1 MSIALYDA
9 DRIYALKNKKP
20 IPPPNFQLMKLS
32 TYLNRQREMV
42 SFISDLSRAP
52 YYEKVYYF
60 QEDASVPFSPE
71 IVQYENIELC
81 GYAVNKRY
89 KPMKKEVEQCPLNP
103 MAYIHTKSERPID
116 NKNDK
121 TFARGQHILLSD
133 GMRAY
138 PYNDFDFE
146 VGSTLYIHD
155 HELPDNWT
163 EELPKYLQL
172 DKYSTKRSI
181 VFCYPIIFLSLEELR
196 PLFQFYT
203 SKTESK
209 FQAQITCLERPT
221 FEQLQELQGAPGK
234 NWLDII
240 HFQEQKI
247 PSTTEEAYDLFIDGL
262 KSILWCIGSRIK
274 YKLEPP
280 IMAPGL
286 GGWHMAWIYIIQKMN
301 RINKVSEAETK
312 SLYDRLTEV
321 LAPQLYTAR
330 PTMDARYAIITLC
343 NKYNEIDKL
352 MKCNPKEFIE
362 NGGKI

>member
-60 QEDASVPFSPE
+60 QEDISTPFAPE
-71 IVQYENIELC
+71 IIQYENIELC

-103 MAYIHTKSERPID
+103 MAYIHTKSERPMD
-116 NKNDK
+116 NQNDK
-121 TFARGQHILLSD
+121 IFSRGQHILLSD
-133 GMRAY
+133 GTRAY
-138 PYNDFDFE
+138 LYNDFDFE
-146 VGSTLYIHD
+146 AGSALYIHD
-155 HELPDNWT
+155 HELPNNWAK
-163 EELPKYLQL
+163 ELPKYLQL
-172 DKYSTKRSI
+172 DRYNMERSV
-181 VFCYPIIFLSLEELR
+181 VFCYPIVFSSLEKLH

-203 SKTESK
+203 SKDRSK
-209 FQAQITCLERPT
+209 FQSQITCLERPT
-221 FEQLQELQGAPGK
+221 FEQLQELQGAPGR

-247 PSTTEEAYDLFIDGL
+247 PSTTEEAYDLFLDGL
-262 KSILWCIGSRIK
+262 KSVLWCMGSRIK

-301 RINKVSEAETK
+301 KTSNLSKIETRN
-312 SLYDRLTEV
+312 LYDRLTEV
-321 LAPQLYTAR
+321 LAPQQYTAR
-330 PTMDARYAIITLC
+330 PTMDARYVITTLC
-343 NKYNEIDKL
+343 NKYDEIDKL
-352 MKCNPKEFIE
+352 MRYNPKEFVE

>member
-1 MSIALYDA
+1 
-9 DRIYALKNKKP
+9 
-20 IPPPNFQLMKLS
+20 MKLS

-60 QEDASVPFSPE
+60 QEDISIPFASE
-71 IVQYENIELC
+71 IAQYENIELC

-133 GMRAY
+133 GVHAY

-146 VGSTLYIHD
+146 ASSTLYIHD
-155 HELPDNWT
+155 HELPDNWA

-172 DKYSTKRSI
+172 DKHNMKRSI
-181 VFCYPIIFLSLEELR
+181 VFCYPIIFSSLEELY

-203 SKTESK
+203 SKTVSK

-221 FEQLQELQGAPGK
+221 FE
-234 NWLDII
+234 
-240 HFQEQKI
+240 
-247 PSTTEEAYDLFIDGL
+247 
-262 KSILWCIGSRIK
+262 
-274 YKLEPP
+274 
-280 IMAPGL
+280 
-286 GGWHMAWIYIIQKMN
+286 
-301 RINKVSEAETK
+301 
-312 SLYDRLTEV
+312 
-321 LAPQLYTAR
+321 
-330 PTMDARYAIITLC
+330 
-343 NKYNEIDKL
+343 
-352 MKCNPKEFIE
+352 
-362 NGGKI
+362 

>member
-52 YYEKVYYF
+52 YYEKIYYF
-60 QEDASVPFSPE
+60 QEDISIPFASE

-121 TFARGQHILLSD
+121 TFSRGQHILLSD
-133 GMRAY
+133 GTRAY

-172 DKYSTKRSI
+172 DKYNTKRSI
-181 VFCYPIIFLSLEELR
+181 VFCYPIIFSSLEELR

-262 KSILWCIGSRIK
+262 KSVLWCMGSRIK

-280 IMAPGL
+280 VMAPGL

-301 RINKVSEAETK
+301 RVNKVSEAETK

-352 MKCNPKEFIE
+352 MKCNPKEFVE

>member
-60 QEDASVPFSPE
+60 QEDISIPFSPE

-81 GYAVNKRY
+81 GYAVNKKY
-89 KPMKKEVEQCPLNP
+89 KPMKKEAELCPLNP

-121 TFARGQHILLSD
+121 TFSRGQHILLSD
-133 GMRAY
+133 GTRVY
-138 PYNDFDFE
+138 PYNDFNFE
-146 VGSTLYIHD
+146 AGSTLYIHD
-155 HELPDNWT
+155 HELPNNWA

-172 DKYSTKRSI
+172 DKYTMKRSV
-181 VFCYPIIFLSLEELR
+181 VFCYPIIFASLEELR

-209 FQAQITCLERPT
+209 FQARITCLERPT
-221 FEQLQELQGAPGK
+221 FEQLQELQGMPGK

-240 HFQEQKI
+240 YFQEQKI

-262 KSILWCIGSRIK
+262 KSVIWCMGSRIK

-286 GGWHMAWIYIIQKMN
+286 GGWYMAWIYITQKMN
-301 RINKVSEAETK
+301 KTNKASKVETR
-312 SLYDRLTEV
+312 SLYDRLIEV

-352 MKCNPKEFIE
+352 MKCNPKEFVE

>member
-32 TYLNRQREMV
+32 TYLNHQREMV

-60 QEDASVPFSPE
+60 QEDISIPFAPE

-121 TFARGQHILLSD
+121 TFSRGQHILLSD
-133 GMRAY
+133 GTRAY

-155 HELPDNWT
+155 HELPNNWT

-172 DKYSTKRSI
+172 DKYNTKRSI

-221 FEQLQELQGAPGK
+221 FE
-234 NWLDII
+234 
-240 HFQEQKI
+240 
-247 PSTTEEAYDLFIDGL
+247 
-262 KSILWCIGSRIK
+262 
-274 YKLEPP
+274 
-280 IMAPGL
+280 
-286 GGWHMAWIYIIQKMN
+286 
-301 RINKVSEAETK
+301 
-312 SLYDRLTEV
+312 
-321 LAPQLYTAR
+321 
-330 PTMDARYAIITLC
+330 
-343 NKYNEIDKL
+343 
-352 MKCNPKEFIE
+352 
-362 NGGKI
+362 

>member
-60 QEDASVPFSPE
+60 QEDISIPFSPE

-81 GYAVNKRY
+81 GYAVNKKY
-89 KPMKKEVEQCPLNP
+89 KPMKKEAELCPLNP
-103 MAYIHTKSERPID
+103 MAYIYTKSERPID

-121 TFARGQHILLSD
+121 TFSRGQHILLSD
-133 GMRAY
+133 GTRAY
-138 PYNDFDFE
+138 SYNDFNFE
-146 VGSTLYIHD
+146 AGSTLYIHD
-155 HELPDNWT
+155 HELPNNWA

-172 DKYSTKRSI
+172 DKYTMKRSV
-181 VFCYPIIFLSLEELR
+181 VFCYPITFSSLEELR

-209 FQAQITCLERPT
+209 FQARITCLERPT
-221 FEQLQELQGAPGK
+221 FEQLQELQGMPGK

-240 HFQEQKI
+240 YFQEQKI

-262 KSILWCIGSRIK
+262 KSVIWCMGSRIK

-280 IMAPGL
+280 IMASGL
-286 GGWHMAWIYIIQKMN
+286 GGWYMAWIYITQKMN
-301 RINKVSEAETK
+301 KTNNASKVETR
-312 SLYDRLTEV
+312 SLYDRLIEV

-352 MKCNPKEFIE
+352 MKCNPKEFVE